1 MLLNFSLL
9 QNPSTESVYNSNLI
23 ALHDT
28 MASGKRGAV
37 LEGGSRSGKT
47 WSSIDFIIWL
57 AATQGRVT
65 INIIRESYNSFKT
78 TIYDDF
84 KIRLAQF
91 PHLNKY
97 NKFAVVQDIPFLKL
111 FYAKINFIGADQ
123 PSKFH
128 GAGCDYFY
136 INEALEIQQAIFDQL
151 EMRCRKFW
159 WLDYNP
165 KCSEHWIFNKLE
177 KRTDVKF
184 FHSTMLDNPC
194 IGKWERSKI
203 LSYEPTKE
211 NISQGTADE
220 YNWKVYGLGLRA
232 SPKGLIFP
240 NVTWIDTFPT
250 DIEEII
256 YGMDFGYTNS
266 PTAIVKVGRNGK
278 NLYIQK
284 LFYTPTDNAA
294 DLAAAI
300 KVLDIKGS
308 IWADSAD
315 PGLITDL
322 NNKGLNVYAV
332 RKFADSIRYGI
343 DLIKQHH
350 IHLVRDPDL
359 RREQENYHWREI
371 GGISLNEPIDD
382 FNHIWDGCRYAVLMN
397 FRRE

>member
-1 MLLNFSLL
+1 MR
-9 QNPSTESVYNSNLI
+9 TE
-23 ALHDT
+23 D
-28 MASGKRGAV
+28 M
-37 LEGGSRSGKT
+37 
-47 WSSIDFIIWL
+47 
-57 AATQGRVT
+57 T
-65 INIIRESYNSFKT
+65 IM
-78 TIYDDF
+78 D
-84 KIRLAQF
+84 
-91 PHLNKY
+91 
-97 NKFAVVQDIPFLKL
+97 
-111 FYAKINFIGADQ
+111 
-123 PSKFH
+123 
-128 GAGCDYFY
+128 
-136 INEALEIQQAIFDQL
+136 
-151 EMRCRKFW
+151 W
-159 WLDYNP
+159 NP
-165 KCSEHWIFNKLE
+165 KVSDHWVFNLE
-177 KRTDVKF
+177 KRDDCKF
-184 FHSTMLDNPC
+184 LHATFHDNALIPPS
-194 IGKWERSKI
+194 ILKDI
-203 LSYEPTKE
+203 LSYNPNVSE
-211 NISQGTADE
+211 NVRQNKADD
-220 YNWKVYGLGLRA
+220 YLWKVYGLGLRA
-232 SPKGLIFP
+232 SPKGLIFQ